1 MIYKVVG
8 SRRVAHVAPG
18 AEVSDEQI
26 AAAGGSVS
34 HLLASGHIAP
44 LGQSGVTQVK
54 AAEVPEPPQV
64 ASGQPVVKASKKAAS
79 TTIPVDEAD
88 NEETQ

>member
-1 MIYKVVG
+1 MTYKVVG

-18 AEVSDEQI
+18 GEVTEQQI

-34 HLLASGHIAP
+34 HLVASGHIALVAQP
-44 LGQSGVTQVK
+44 EAKV
-54 AAEVPEPPQV
+54 AAGP
-64 ASGQPVVKASKKAAS
+64 APVVKARKATS

-88 NEETQ
+88 TEETE

>member
-18 AEVSDEQI
+18 DEVSDKQI

-44 LGQSGVTQVK
+44 SGQSGAPQVQ
-54 AAEVPEPPQV
+54 AAEVSDLPQV
-64 ASGQPVVKASKKAAS
+64 ASGEPVVKASKKAAS
-79 TTIPVDEAD
+79 TTIPVDEAE
-88 NEETQ
+88 NEENK

>member
-18 AEVSDEQI
+18 GEVTSEQI

-34 HLLASGHIAP
+34 HLVASGHIAP
-44 LGQSGVTQVK
+44 VVNVV
-54 AAEVPEPPQV
+54 AAEVSELLEV
-64 ASGQPVVKASKKAAS
+64 ASEPVVPVVKARKATS
-79 TTIPVDEAD
+79 TITPVDEAD
-88 NEETQ
+88 TEENI